1 MDIQNY
7 YERFGQNFKNRYLYD
22 FGINPVH
29 LHAKSC
35 FCSSNSVLVIFQY
48 VLLIFS
54 KLTIGDRELPR
65 NLDRH
70 FAWNNSNTI
79 YYNYIT
85 HGYYWT
91 IRQSKG
97 RPYRE
102 FWIFVSKIFSGHRHK
117 ATFWLKFLPKITDIQ
132 DDHSN

>member
-65 NLDRH
+65 NLDRP

-91 IRQSKG
+91 IRHSKG
-97 RPYRE
+97 PRIGD
-102 FWIFVSKIFSGHRHK
+102 FWIFAPKIFSGHSNM
-117 ATFWLKFLPKITDIQ
+117 ATFLSEISLQITDFQ
-132 DDHSN
+132 NSHSN

>member
-54 KLTIGDRELPR
+54 KLTIGDRELPVPR
-65 NLDRH
+65 GH
-70 FAWNNSNTI
+70 
-79 YYNYIT
+79 
-85 HGYYWT
+85 
-91 IRQSKG
+91 SKL
-97 RPYRE
+97 P
-102 FWIFVSKIFSGHRHK
+102 F
-117 ATFWLKFLPKITDIQ
+117 KFGAKFPK
-132 DDHSN
+132 